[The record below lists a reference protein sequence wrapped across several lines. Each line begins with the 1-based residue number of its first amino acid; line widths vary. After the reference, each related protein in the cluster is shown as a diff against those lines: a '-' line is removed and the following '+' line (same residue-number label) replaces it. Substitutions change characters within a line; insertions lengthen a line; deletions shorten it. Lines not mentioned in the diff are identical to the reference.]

1 MCSSIPTRQEIL
13 VRLDKHSEIIEEK
26 LANIIKTFTGFNDTF
41 VEEQTTKINDLNKI
55 MLDFQTNSHTEH
67 ESTQKEVK
75 KLSRNLDLK
84 ADMAIM
90 N

>member
-41 VEEQTTKINDLNKI
+41 VEE
-55 MLDFQTNSHTEH
+55 
-67 ESTQKEVK
+67 
-75 KLSRNLDLK
+75 
-84 ADMAIM
+84 
-90 N
+90 

>member
-1 MCSSIPTRQEIL
+1 
-13 VRLDKHSEIIEEK
+13 
-26 LANIIKTFTGFNDTF
+26 
-41 VEEQTTKINDLNKI
+41 

-84 ADMAIM
+84 ADMAII
-90 N
+90 NQVQSQFGRFALYEDLKKLH